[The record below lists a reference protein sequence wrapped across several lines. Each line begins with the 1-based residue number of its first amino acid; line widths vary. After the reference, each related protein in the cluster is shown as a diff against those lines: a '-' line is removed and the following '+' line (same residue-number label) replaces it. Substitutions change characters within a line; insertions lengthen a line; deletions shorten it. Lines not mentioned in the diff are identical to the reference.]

1 MERVVK
7 EHGEGGEGACMVR
20 VVKVHGEGG
29 EGAW

>member
-1 MERVVK
+1 MVRVVK